1 MVERQTVNLDVPGS
15 RPGGPAYARMVESV
29 YTTDLKFVASSH
41 VGSSPTS
48 GTRKGKSNLLHLTEK
63 GVEVFIKRSQ
73 TKLQESFWNNYD
85 LVIWKKDSGGYTDI
99 KGMYRKDAWGKA
111 EKISVS
117 REGIWKL
124 PKRYVKYFK

>member
-1 MVERQTVNLDVPGS
+1 M
-15 RPGGPAYARMVESV
+15 
-29 YTTDLKFVASSH
+29 
-41 VGSSPTS
+41 
-48 GTRKGKSNLLHLTEK
+48 LHLTEK

-73 TKLQESFWNNYD
+73 TKIQESFWNNYD
-85 LVIWKKDSGGYTDI
+85 LVIWKKDNGGYTDI

-117 REGIWKL
+117 REGIWEL